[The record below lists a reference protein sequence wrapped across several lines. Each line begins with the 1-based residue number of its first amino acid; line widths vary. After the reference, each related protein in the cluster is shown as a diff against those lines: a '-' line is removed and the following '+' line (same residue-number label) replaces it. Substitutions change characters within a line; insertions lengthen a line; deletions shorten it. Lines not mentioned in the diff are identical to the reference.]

1 MSVAQSKGAVN
12 LEKLD
17 AERNEKTRWFV
28 GKMDEVPEGGRLVIE
43 LRLISVGI
51 FRVEGQLYAYENVC
65 MHQGGPVCQGKMLPR
80 VVENIDDNT
89 KMIRGESFDD
99 SDPHIICPWH
109 GFEYSIKTGQHAGRP
124 AIALRRIAVEETD
137 GHIYVTA

>member
-1 MSVAQSKGAVN
+1 MSAVQTKGALN

-17 AERNEKTRWFV
+17 AERKEKTRWFV
-28 GKMDEVPEGGRLVIE
+28 GKVDEVVEGGRLVIE
-43 LRLISVGI
+43 LGLTSVGI

-80 VVENIDDNT
+80 VVENIDDT
-89 KMIRGESFDD
+89 QQIRGESFDE

-109 GFEYSIKTGQHAGRP
+109 GFEYSIKTGEHAGRP
-124 AIALRRIAVEETD
+124 AIKLRKIEIEETE